1 MELLKLA
8 AIFVLILIFLGLKK
22 PLYLVMLGA
31 TVLVGIFFAMPPLE
45 FLRSFGLSLIN
56 PETLEVILVIWFVM
70 LLEGLLGRAGYLQ
83 RMLNAIDELFHSK
96 RIDVVSMP
104 MIIGFLPSAGGAL
117 FSAPMV
123 DNATAS
129 LSLSAEQKSVINVY
143 YRHIMEIFF
152 PTYPSLLIIAGI
164 AGVPVGGL
172 SAILFPMAVLAFFSG
187 FLLLRGFPR
196 QPKQSEDK
204 PHDLGK
210 RIKNTLLALWP
221 FLFLIVLIM
230 LVDLPVSLS
239 CLIALLAVF
248 IAVKQPIRGLPQLI
262 REQTKGRILLASAA
276 VMVFKDLIQAS
287 GAVETLPEL
296 VSQLPIPPVL
306 IFSLL
311 CVFIGMLTGLAY
323 SATGIVTPLLMT
335 AIPDFTLGTIAFIHL
350 SSYIGVQI
358 TPTHLCVSITSEYF
372 GANLQK
378 VLLQSLPIYF
388 VLYLIAA
395 VVYGFLLA

>member
-1 MELLKLA
+1 
-8 AIFVLILIFLGLKK
+8 
-22 PLYLVMLGA
+22 
-31 TVLVGIFFAMPPLE
+31 
-45 FLRSFGLSLIN
+45 
-56 PETLEVILVIWFVM
+56 
-70 LLEGLLGRAGYLQ
+70 
-83 RMLNAIDELFHSK
+83 
-96 RIDVVSMP
+96 
-104 MIIGFLPSAGGAL
+104 
-117 FSAPMV
+117 
-123 DNATAS
+123 
-129 LSLSAEQKSVINVY
+129 
-143 YRHIMEIFF
+143 
-152 PTYPSLLIIAGI
+152 
-164 AGVPVGGL
+164 
-172 SAILFPMAVLAFFSG
+172 
-187 FLLLRGFPR
+187 
-196 QPKQSEDK
+196 
-204 PHDLGK
+204 
-210 RIKNTLLALWP
+210 
-221 FLFLIVLIM
+221 M